1 MGMRKR
7 KNPKVE
13 GAAFSGTEL
22 EDLAEIERSGALAVE
37 HTHGKP
43 TGKPHSAGC
52 AKLPMRCSEVP
63 GGLSP
68 REYANVRI
76 RRSKAQHSQGRH
88 W

>member
-52 AKLPMRCSEVP
+52 AKLPMRFSEVP
-63 GGLSP
+63 GGLSH
-68 REYANVRI
+68 RNT
-76 RRSKAQHSQGRH
+76 QT
-88 W
+88 